1 MVSAGKDFVMGFVRG
16 IKGAIGKAVSAA
28 ADMAKSAFDSAKK
41 ALGIKSPSRVM
52 RDKVG
57 RFVPAGLAV
66 GMIDNLS
73 IVEKHQTS

>member
-1 MVSAGKDFVMGFVRG
+1 MLVKILLGDLLEVS
-16 IKGAIGKAVSAA
+16 KALSEKLLVLFA